1 MAFFAKCERCGQF
14 IGFANYVI
22 YSPYG
27 SSQDIDPPEPCFE
40 CLMCWDGQEEKWRRR
55 TYNVSYI
62 KPRIIRDGQREYYV
76 PAQ

>member
-14 IGFANYVI
+14 IGFKNYVI
-22 YSPYG
+22 HSPYG
-27 SSQDIDPPEPCFE
+27 GPRDIDPPEPRFE
-40 CLMCWDGQEEKWRRR
+40 CLKCWDGQEEKWRRL